1 MNITAILNIIGH
13 VMKYEII
20 LLLIPFFVALFY
32 GQGDANAFLYT
43 VLLMIPI
50 ALILIKIKGKK
61 NEIYA
66 KEGFLTVGLAWIV
79 ISFFGALPFVF
90 SGAIPSLVD
99 AFFETSSGFTT
110 TGASILTEIQSLLQS
125 SCNFSRLIIL
135 EKFYSLGRR
144 NGFFNIY
151 ISFNAYI

>member
-50 ALILIKIKGKK
+50 ALILIEIKGKRMK
-61 NEIYA
+61 YMQ
-66 KEGFLTVGLAWIV
+66 KKDF
-79 ISFFGALPFVF
+79 
-90 SGAIPSLVD
+90 
-99 AFFETSSGFTT
+99 
-110 TGASILTEIQSLLQS
+110 
-125 SCNFSRLIIL
+125 
-135 EKFYSLGRR
+135 
-144 NGFFNIY
+144 
-151 ISFNAYI
+151 

>member
-50 ALILIKIKGKK
+50 ALILIKIKGKRMK
-61 NEIYA
+61 YMQ
-66 KEGFLTVGLAWIV
+66 KKDF
-79 ISFFGALPFVF
+79 
-90 SGAIPSLVD
+90 
-99 AFFETSSGFTT
+99 
-110 TGASILTEIQSLLQS
+110 
-125 SCNFSRLIIL
+125 
-135 EKFYSLGRR
+135 
-144 NGFFNIY
+144 
-151 ISFNAYI
+151 